1 MRIVRLARCGF
12 IRPINARRT
21 RRRAS
26 PTTKMHLFS
35 FARSHAAQTAAI
47 ALLTLAALAAFALV
61 AAHWTWQWL
70 APPAELRGPPA
81 ANVDSHRKSAKAL
94 FGIAQQDG
102 GNTAAMAGNIRLLGI
117 VAATPGRRGY
127 AVVRLDPATLLTVA
141 EGDDIAPGIRL
152 AEVETDQVVLE
163 RGGTRETL
171 GWPAKSTATETLP
184 TRLVK

>member
-1 MRIVRLARCGF
+1 
-12 IRPINARRT
+12 
-21 RRRAS
+21 
-26 PTTKMHLFS
+26 MHLFS
-35 FARSHAAQTAAI
+35 FARSNAAQTTTI

-70 APPAELRGPPA
+70 APPTELRGTPA
-81 ANVDSHRKSAKAL
+81 AYEGGHVESAKTL
-94 FGIAQQDG
+94 FGIAQRESA
-102 GNTAAMAGNIRLLGI
+102 NAAAASDIRLLGI

-127 AVVRLDPATLLTVA
+127 AMVRLDPRTLLTVA

-163 RGGTRETL
+163 RGGMRETL
-171 GWPAKSTATETLP
+171 GWPAKSTATEALP